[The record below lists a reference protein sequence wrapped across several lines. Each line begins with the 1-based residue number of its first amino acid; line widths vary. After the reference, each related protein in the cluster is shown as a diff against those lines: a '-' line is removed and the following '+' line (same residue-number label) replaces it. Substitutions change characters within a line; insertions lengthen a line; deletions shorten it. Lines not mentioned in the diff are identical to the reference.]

1 MYALYI
7 YDPLW
12 VFVWFSYPTYWI
24 LFFFQKR
31 NCSLSCVVR
40 TFSLVNGVVHCSG
53 FFILMAFHFTYF
65 SLFISMY
72 WKNRHW
78 HYWKI
83 VLCLIDWVK
92 KIEKGVFIIRNDST
106 SNLKK
111 KQFFLYPRNFQPIKQ
126 YMLWHIVGSCWT
138 GLFYLFL
145 NKFTYNFP
153 ENDSWPT
160 PGHNDLA

>member
-111 KQFFLYPRNFQPIKQ
+111 KTIFFISPELSADQTIHVMTYRWIVLDWTLLSVLKQ
-126 YMLWHIVGSCWT
+126 I
-138 GLFYLFL
+138 YL
-145 NKFTYNFP
+145 
-153 ENDSWPT
+153 
-160 PGHNDLA
+160 